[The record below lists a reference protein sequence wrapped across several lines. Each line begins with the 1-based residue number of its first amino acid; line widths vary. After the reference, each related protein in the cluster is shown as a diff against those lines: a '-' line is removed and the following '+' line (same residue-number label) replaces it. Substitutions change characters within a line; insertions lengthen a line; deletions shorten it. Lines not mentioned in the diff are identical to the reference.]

1 MLIRAVSCLALLVP
15 AVDIGMLLGY
25 WLLPEVFS
33 VPVVLAGALLGLI
46 PVGLVQWKGK
56 EDEFVQKL
64 RKGGK
69 LYFRI
74 CQWGGWVLCVA
85 LSQLAR
91 EQVRVELMLCIV
103 TSVACAVLYWRPGA
117 IGKQKKF
124 G

>member
-15 AVDIGMLLGY
+15 AVDIGMMLGY
-25 WLLPEVFS
+25 WLLPEMFS